1 MSFSDNL
8 IIAPVVLPVIVAGL
22 MLVIDG
28 RSGRITAGLSVGAA
42 FALLAAA
49 VALMARAAGGGVQV
63 YQIGNWPSRFGIV
76 LALDRLSAMMLVLTA
91 VLACAALVFSL
102 ARWHK
107 AGSFFHPLFMILL
120 AGLNGAFLTGDLFNL
135 FVFFEIMLAASYGL
149 ALHGSGHARV
159 KAGLHYVAVNLV
171 ASSAFL
177 IGVSLIYGAAGSLN
191 MADVAARIPRLDA
204 DETRLFQTGVAILGV
219 AFLVKAAIWPL
230 GFWLPATYA
239 AAGPPV
245 AAMFAIMT
253 KVGVYA
259 ILRLALLFSPDGSTS
274 AVGAGTVLFLGGVI
288 TIIYGMVGMLASQAM
303 ARLAGFSVLVSSGT
317 LIAVTGAGNVN
328 VMSATLY
335 YLFSSTMA
343 IAAFF
348 LLVELAERG
357 RARSDDVLAV
367 TLEAYGIVYDEDS
380 DDSAEAGV
388 AVPAVLAL
396 LGLAFIACALLMAGL
411 PPLSGFIA
419 KFAMLDALLDQARNA
434 GDAAGPAWPAWTLV
448 GVLAVS
454 GLATL
459 IAMTRA
465 GVRTFWPSFEREAP
479 RVSMLEFGPVLVL
492 LALCVGLTIQAGPA
506 MRFAQETTE
515 QLGRREAYIDS
526 VLAKPVAVRQDQAA
540 GAAPGTGPAAPRARD
555 TGKGGAAR

>member
-1 MSFSDNL
+1 MSWSQHL
-8 IIAPVVLPVIVAGL
+8 IVAPILLPMIMAGL

-28 RSGRITAGLSVGAA
+28 RSGRIAAGLSVLST
-42 FALLAAA
+42 FALL
-49 VALMARAAGGGVQV
+49 VIALILLAQASSGGAQSAVQV
-63 YQIGNWPSRFGIV
+63 YQIGNWPSRIGIV
-76 LALDRLSAMMLVLTA
+76 LALDRLSAMMLALTA
-91 VLACAALVFSL
+91 LLACASLVFSL

-107 AGSFFHPLFMILL
+107 AGSFFHPLFQLL
-120 AGLNGAFLTGDLFNL
+120 LVGLNGAFLTGDLFNL

-177 IGVSLIYGAAGSLN
+177 IGVSLIYGATGSLN
-191 MADVAARIPRLDA
+191 MADIAWKVGDLNAQ
-204 DETRLFQTGVAILGV
+204 ETWLFRVGASVLGV

-230 GFWLPATYA
+230 GFWLPTTYA

-259 ILRLALLFSPDGSTS
+259 ILRLGLLFSPDGQSNVI
-274 AVGAGTVLFLGGVI
+274 AAGNVLLAGGVI

-317 LIAVTGAGNVN
+317 LLAVMGAGNAN
-328 VMSATLY
+328 VFSATLF
-335 YLFSSTMA
+335 YLVSSTLA

-348 LLVELAERG
+348 LLIELAERG

-367 TLEAYGIVYDEDS
+367 TLEAYGIVYDEDRE
-380 DDSAEAGV
+380 DEREAGV
-388 AVPAVLAL
+388 AVPGTLAL
-396 LGLAFIACALLMAGL
+396 LGIAFLACALLLAGM

-419 KFAMLDALLDQARNA
+419 KFAMLDALLDQARSGNTA
-434 GDAAGPAWPAWTLV
+434 GASWTGWLLVATLV
-448 GVLAVS
+448 VS

-459 IAMTRA
+459 IAMMRA
-465 GVRTFWPSFEREAP
+465 GIRTFWPSFEREVP
-479 RVSMLEFGPVLVL
+479 RVSVLELAPVLVL
-492 LALCVGLTIQAGPA
+492 LTLCIALTIQAGPA
-506 MRFAQETTE
+506 MRFMRETTE
-515 QLGRREAYIDS
+515 QLTQRKLYIDA
-526 VLAKPVAVRQDQAA
+526 VLRKPVIT
-540 GAAPGTGPAAPRARD
+540 APSGQEGEQ
-555 TGKGGAAR
+555 